1 MVHLRHCSTF
11 KDMKEPRYIFL
22 KNGDDVVAVAAKGSK
37 GPHIHARVHRV
48 QIGELTSRTQCEE
61 RG

>member
-11 KDMKEPRYIFL
+11 KDIKEPRYIFL

-37 GPHIHARVHRV
+37 GPHIQARVQRV
-48 QIGELTSRTQCEE
+48 QIGELTHVLHFKP
-61 RG
+61 